1 MKKKTVKILMGVAL
15 ISTLLGACST
25 NRSTQNE
32 QKTLNTEI
40 SKIVKNHSE
49 STYEENTKENT
60 EKVVEKNTEDNL
72 YLTTDYKVE
81 DYCNGYFI
89 VSKMDGRLFGVI
101 NSKGK
106 EVIPLKYDEVSFYN
120 RQEVEQQGADTLLFQ
135 ASYQDEDY
143 LLDTEGKEFDS
154 EMEIKPLLG
163 KIDSSIKYYSR
174 PLNMKYVDKE
184 YTNGDVEYASGN
196 GEINFYDK
204 NKSKVGTFSTGYPI
218 IEYYQLT
225 KDYYLI
231 DSYEGINDYHVYLNN
246 KDNTTIWD
254 GYAISHSLRVNIIDN
269 NVLISVNTPGDEKI
283 YCLASDGSI
292 SEVTGYYTDYTGIHK
307 GQSENRPRY
316 TIGKDDNIKIKSYD
330 DTWLLEGDDIEI
342 CNDRYFALDPISS
355 EGSVCRYFFLKNSD
369 SKVVLLD
376 ADANIIDTNDLFTWG
391 NDYEPSLKGSCIS
404 DDKETVPWVKNGLS
418 NTDCFLQS
426 MYAGIVQSDTFKS
439 YIDKRDAVFKDA
451 NNITSKNLYEV
462 TQYCYAYLKSCYITR
477 DAAVGALTEKT
488 KEDNPTYEST
498 QKMVNQEI
506 AKCLVKLK
514 DADKTNKYGCYG
526 FLPENNKQYLSE
538 YDDGKLLKCVVSS
551 VDGEELYKDVLDMYY
566 YKIKNQNWTDNDEV
580 SPLFSNP
587 YTNLKS
593 LNNVGYALIDIDGN
607 GVPELL
613 IGDNESVSDGVIIDL
628 YTYIDDSIV
637 YLDTSGE
644 RYGIKLSKNGRIYRY
659 GSGGAG
665 LTEVEECKID
675 MDNQKL
681 TTVEGVLYDEDDAKD
696 TPWFYGEGDEYSN
709 SNGYDISKMKNIT
722 EEEGMNKWDEYSN
735 NIKGYTIS
743 FFSNYTPK
751 KSKEDID
758 AGIYEE
764 FIKNGDYNNYLTS
777 DWEYGMPSQYAV
789 LDIDGNGV
797 DELIIYGN
805 ENEWGNI
812 IVFTYKGDTQEIVP
826 IQANLYDTGD
836 TSRKTNVIWFCKNME
851 YSPQYHALAFTDSH
865 YGVGNEDYLYY
876 TINNDVFDIA
886 FDVSAFTNYNTGD
899 IQYSKGGIN
908 VERNDISE
916 SDYEAYINELKPIEW
931 KKLP

>member
-184 YTNGDVEYASGN
+184 YTNGDVGYASGN

-204 NKSKVGTFSTGYPI
+204 NKSKIGTFSTGYPI

-391 NDYEPSLKGSCIS
+391 NDFEPSLKGSCIS
-404 DDKETVPWVKNGLS
+404 DDTVIAGSDALYIARQNG
-418 NTDCFLQS
+418 
-426 MYAGIVQSDTFKS
+426 
-439 YIDKRDAVFKDA
+439 DK
-451 NNITSKNLYEV
+451 YEV
-462 TQYCYAYLKSCYITR
+462 YR
-477 DAAVGALTEKT
+477 FAAEK
-488 KEDNPTYEST
+488 
-498 QKMVNQEI
+498 
-506 AKCLVKLK
+506 
-514 DADKTNKYGCYG
+514 
-526 FLPENNKQYLSE
+526 
-538 YDDGKLLKCVVSS
+538 
-551 VDGEELYKDVLDMYY
+551 
-566 YKIKNQNWTDNDEV
+566 
-580 SPLFSNP
+580 
-587 YTNLKS
+587 
-593 LNNVGYALIDIDGN
+593 
-607 GVPELL
+607 
-613 IGDNESVSDGVIIDL
+613 
-628 YTYIDDSIV
+628 
-637 YLDTSGE
+637 
-644 RYGIKLSKNGRIYRY
+644 
-659 GSGGAG
+659 
-665 LTEVEECKID
+665 
-675 MDNQKL
+675 
-681 TTVEGVLYDEDDAKD
+681 
-696 TPWFYGEGDEYSN
+696 
-709 SNGYDISKMKNIT
+709 
-722 EEEGMNKWDEYSN
+722 
-735 NIKGYTIS
+735 
-743 FFSNYTPK
+743 
-751 KSKEDID
+751 
-758 AGIYEE
+758 
-764 FIKNGDYNNYLTS
+764 
-777 DWEYGMPSQYAV
+777 
-789 LDIDGNGV
+789 
-797 DELIIYGN
+797 
-805 ENEWGNI
+805 
-812 IVFTYKGDTQEIVP
+812 
-826 IQANLYDTGD
+826 
-836 TSRKTNVIWFCKNME
+836 
-851 YSPQYHALAFTDSH
+851 
-865 YGVGNEDYLYY
+865 
-876 TINNDVFDIA
+876 
-886 FDVSAFTNYNTGD
+886 
-899 IQYSKGGIN
+899 
-908 VERNDISE
+908 
-916 SDYEAYINELKPIEW
+916 
-931 KKLP
+931 